1 MNYGSWTKGQRINEI
16 SRHKFKKT
24 QNYACVFV
32 GRGGKKRKAEVQVE
46 EEKPS
51 VEEKKGRGEDE
62 SSQEGLRVVIEHW

>member
-1 MNYGSWTKGQRINEI
+1 MRYGGTN
-16 SRHKFKKT
+16 SRNSQT

-32 GRGGKKRKAEVQVE
+32 GRGGKKRKAEVQAK

>member
-1 MNYGSWTKGQRINEI
+1 MRYGGTNSQ
-16 SRHKFKKT
+16 T

-32 GRGGKKRKAEVQVE
+32 GRGGKKRKAEVQAE